1 MSYET
6 NKKYYESR
14 EAYNKAHKI
23 DNHRYYAKTP
33 VERATNGGAKWTK
46 EDVNTL
52 THWASDDLSLAQ
64 FLGRTMRAVQKKR
77 YELKRKG
84 Y

>member
-1 MSYET
+1 MSYERD
-6 NKKYYESR
+6 KKYHASR
-14 EAYNKAHKI
+14 DAYNEAHKV

-33 VERATNGGAKWTK
+33 VERASNGGARWTR
-46 EDVNTL
+46 EEVNVL
-52 THWASDDLSLAQ
+52 THWASDDLALAN
-64 FLGRTMRAVQKKR
+64 FLGRTLRAVQKKR